1 MAAVLAS
8 NVERAGHQ
16 TDEGE
21 GDRERYGGGCVHVRK
36 DCECGHYKENHREND
51 RKESDDP
58 QFAIMTLNQP
68 AFVDVIALHGFT
80 LAHNAEGTGLSGQR
94 CRDCVDTNTSGS
106 PEPRLNCGF

>member
-36 DCECGHYKENHREND
+36 DCECGQYKENHREND

-68 AFVDVIALHGFT
+68 AVVDVIACMSSHWHTTQRARAYLVNDVGIVLTRT
-80 LAHNAEGTGLSGQR
+80 LP
-94 CRDCVDTNTSGS
+94 V
-106 PEPRLNCGF
+106 RLNLA